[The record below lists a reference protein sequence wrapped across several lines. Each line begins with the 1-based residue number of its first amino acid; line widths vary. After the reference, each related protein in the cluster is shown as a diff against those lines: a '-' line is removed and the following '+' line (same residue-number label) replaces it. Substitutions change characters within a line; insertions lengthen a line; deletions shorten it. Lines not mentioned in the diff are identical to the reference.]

1 MTATNFNSPQS
12 HINISLSKLLRSNS
26 NSGAQMTSLSNLN
39 SKRLSNQDVNQNKQ
53 LQNLLKDKT
62 NQASPK
68 NIGSRTSLLAQT
80 KTNKL
85 GA

>member
-1 MTATNFNSPQS
+1 
-12 HINISLSKLLRSNS
+12 
-26 NSGAQMTSLSNLN
+26 MTSLSNLN

-53 LQNLLKDKT
+53 LQNLLKDKI